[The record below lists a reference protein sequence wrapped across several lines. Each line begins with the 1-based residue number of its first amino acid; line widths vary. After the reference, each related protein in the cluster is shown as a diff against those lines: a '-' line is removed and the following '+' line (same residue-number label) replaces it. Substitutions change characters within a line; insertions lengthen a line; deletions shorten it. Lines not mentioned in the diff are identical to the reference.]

1 MKDIIYKVLIPPA
14 VTPNRKRAAII
25 AAAFIDFVQM
35 LTWPISVTPLINTWG
50 DIVAAI
56 ALIIICGFRWQFIAI
71 FVFEAIPVAC
81 LFPTWSA
88 VAIFIP
94 TKTDESGKI
103 PEDIQPY
110 VVSQQPSLPRESSR
124 PQINADKNI

>member
-1 MKDIIYKVLIPPA
+1 MRDMIYKVLIPPP
-14 VTPNRKRAAII
+14 VTRSQKRVAII

-35 LTWPISVTPLINTWG
+35 FTWPISVTPFINTWG

-56 ALIIICGFRWQFIAI
+56 ALVIICGFRWQFLLI
-71 FVFEAIPVAC
+71 FAFEAIPVVC

-94 TKTDESGKI
+94 VKSEEAPKLEPVKEYTLVPPAAL
-103 PEDIQPY
+103 PEGNDQP
-110 VVSQQPSLPRESSR
+110 QM
-124 PQINADKNI
+124 NADARR